1 MLATILIFTWILI
14 TGTTRLLS
22 VQLQKILGDTMFNL
36 YLVGYGILFFIS
48 SPLVIAIEYTLG
60 EQVVFNIKQLSDLRQ
75 KELDNIKAL
84 RDQAIAEMDE
94 MMEDQ
99 DVNESAE

>member
-14 TGTTRLLS
+14 TGVTRLLS

-75 KELDNIKAL
+75 EELENIKAL
-84 RDQAIAEMDE
+84 RDQALAE
-94 MMEDQ
+94 MMESQ
-99 DVNESAE
+99 DTDENSK

>member
-14 TGTTRLLS
+14 TGVTRLLS

-48 SPLVIAIEYTLG
+48 SPIVIAIEHTLG
-60 EQVVFNIKQLSDLRQ
+60 EQVVFNIKQLSDLRAQ
-75 KELDNIKAL
+75 ELANIKAM
-84 RDQAIAEMDE
+84 RDRALAE
-94 MMEDQ
+94 MMED
-99 DVNESAE
+99 DEDIE